1 MFGFLKIF
9 LNLFVQVMSALLLIY
24 CVLSWVVPPDN
35 TIRQKVED
43 LINPLLDPIRSV
55 LPSFGMFDFSPI
67 VLMVILEFIGSVLS
81 KLL

>member
-35 TIRQKVED
+35 GIRQKVED
-43 LINPLLDPIRSV
+43 LINPLLDPLRSV

-67 VLMVILEFIGSVLS
+67 VLMIILEFIGSVLS

>member
-9 LNLFVQVMSALLLIY
+9 LNLFVQVMSALLLVY
-24 CVLSWVVPPDN
+24 CVLSWVVPSDN
-35 TIRQKVED
+35 VIRQKVED

>member
-35 TIRQKVED
+35 TFRQKVED
-43 LINPLLDPIRSV
+43 LINPLLNPIRSV

>member
-1 MFGFLKIF
+1 MLGFLKIF

-35 TIRQKVED
+35 VIRQKVED
-43 LINPLLDPIRSV
+43 LINPLLDPLRSV

-67 VLMVILEFIGSVLS
+67 VLMIILEFIGSVLS

>member
-35 TIRQKVED
+35 VIRQKVED
-43 LINPLLDPIRSV
+43 LINPLLDPLRSV

-67 VLMVILEFIGSVLS
+67 VLMIILEFIGSVLS